1 MREACAGV
9 IANFK
14 SFLGSG
20 WLMWLCFLV
29 ALVFCFF
36 WMKDKRKKLFTVSI
50 LGCAMIINPIVYR
63 LIGTSFMSGVYWR
76 LFWALPIVIV
86 VAAVLTELT
95 GRISKD
101 WVRFVTAIVLCL
113 TIAAFGERV
122 INRGTYTL
130 PENDYQIPQAAIDVS
145 DIVLE
150 ANEDVT
156 AMIIVPD
163 ELVCYIRQYTG
174 KISLAYGR
182 NIWGF
187 INNPTDWQ
195 FGLYDLMNAE
205 EIDYRTLRD
214 DAYACGCSYI
224 VFNATQRELPEN
236 MGEYGYTFVGQ
247 TEPYVVYSLEE
258 AGEYH

>member
-20 WLMWLCFLV
+20 WLMWLCFLA

-36 WMKDKRKKLFTVSI
+36 RMKDKRKKLFTVSV
-50 LGCAMIINPIVYR
+50 LGCVIIINPIVYR

-86 VAAVLTELT
+86 VAAVLTEIT
-95 GRISKD
+95 GKISKE
-101 WVRFVTAIVLCL
+101 WLRFGTAIVLCL
-113 TIAAFGERV
+113 MIAAFGERV

-150 ANEDVT
+150 ANDCCET
-156 AMIIVPD
+156 MIIVPD

-187 INNPTDWQ
+187 INNPVDWQ
-195 FGLYDLMNAE
+195 YELYDLMNAE
-205 EIDYRTLRD
+205 EMDYRTLRD
-214 DAYACGCSYI
+214 KAYTYGCCYI
-224 VFNATQRELPEN
+224 VFNITQWELPDN
-236 MGEYGYTFVGQ
+236 MKEYGYTFVGQ
-247 TEPYVVYSLEE
+247 TESYMVYSIEE
-258 AGEYH
+258 

>member
-20 WLMWLCFLV
+20 WLMWLCFLA

-36 WMKDKRKKLFTVSI
+36 WMKDKQKKLFTVSV
-50 LGCAMIINPIVYR
+50 LGCAVILNPIVYR

-86 VAAVLTELT
+86 VAAVLTEFT
-95 GRISKD
+95 GKLPKE
-101 WVRFVTAIVLCL
+101 WLRFVTAVILCL
-113 TIAAFGERV
+113 TIALLGERV

-150 ANEDVT
+150 ATDGGRT
-156 AMIIVPD
+156 MIIVPD

-174 KISLAYGR
+174 KIDLSYGR

-187 INNPTDWQ
+187 INNPVDWQ
-195 FGLYDLMNAE
+195 YELYRLMNAE

-214 DAYACGCSYI
+214 TAYAYDCRYI
-224 VFNATQRELPEN
+224 VFNAAQRELPDD
-236 MGEYGYTFVGQ
+236 MTEYGYTFVGSTDQ
-247 TEPYVVYSLEE
+247 YMVYALEE
-258 AGEYH
+258 